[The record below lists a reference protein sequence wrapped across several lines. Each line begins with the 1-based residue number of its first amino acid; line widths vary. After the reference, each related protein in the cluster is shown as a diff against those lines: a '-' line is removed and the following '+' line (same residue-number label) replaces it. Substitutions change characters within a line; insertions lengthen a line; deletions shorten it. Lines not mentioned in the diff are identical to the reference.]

1 MNTWALSHQKTLA
14 EKLEKRIH
22 EKESEILALSR
33 VVYNPKKDGTDRSRF
48 EANFALDKLGERY
61 TFRSGES
68 WPWVKFDPRYDKGQ
82 TDCIDI
88 EISSVSKEEA
98 DKAGL
103 EGGPSEHLDTR
114 YYFPRYAPGTAPVKE
129 GASAKVF
136 IDIIHEKIIP
146 TLKEQLATLKQNL
159 ADLPKYMEDAVTFA
173 NQFRDFCAKY
183 PGDLGIFAKHD
194 TMKVLDII
202 ADKEENG

>member
-1 MNTWALSHQKTLA
+1 MNSWALDHQKNLA

-22 EKESEILALSR
+22 DKENEILALSR

-48 EANFALDKLGERY
+48 DANFALDKLGERY
-61 TFRSGES
+61 TFRSGDS
-68 WPWVKFDPRYDKGQ
+68 WPWVKFDPRYENGK

-88 EISSVSKEEA
+88 VISSVSKEQAEQ
-98 DKAGL
+98 AGL
-103 EGGPSEHLDTR
+103 EGGPSEHLDSR
-114 YYFPRYAPGTAPVKE
+114 YYFPRYAPGTEPVKE

-146 TLKEQLATLKQNL
+146 TLKEQLAALKQNL
-159 ADLPKYMEDAVTFA
+159 ADLPTYMEDAVTLA
-173 NQFRDFCAKY
+173 NQFRDFCSKY
-183 PGDLGIFAKHD
+183 PGDLGTFAKYD

-202 ADKEENG
+202 ADKDENE

>member
-1 MNTWALSHQKTLA
+1 MNSWALDHQKHLK

-22 EKESEILALSR
+22 DKENEILALSR

-48 EANFALDKLGERY
+48 DSNFALDKLGERY
-61 TFRSGES
+61 TFRSGDS
-68 WPWVKFDPRYDKGQ
+68 WPWVKFDPRYENGK

-88 EISSVSKEEA
+88 EISSVSKEQAEQ
-98 DKAGL
+98 AGL
-103 EGGPSEHLDTR
+103 EGGPSEHLDSR
-114 YYFPRYAPGTAPVKE
+114 YYFPRYAPGTEPVKE

-146 TLKEQLATLKQNL
+146 TLKEQLAALKQNL
-159 ADLPKYMEDAVTFA
+159 ADLPNYMEDAVTLA
-173 NQFRDFCAKY
+173 NQFRDFCSKY
-183 PGDLGIFAKHD
+183 PGDLGTFAKYD

-202 ADKEENG
+202 ADKDEPK

>member
-1 MNTWALSHQKTLA
+1 MNTWALDHQKNLA

-22 EKESEILALSR
+22 NKESEILALSR

-61 TFRSGES
+61 TFRSGDS
-68 WPWVKFDPRYDKGQ
+68 WPWVKFDPRYENGK

-88 EISSVSKEEA
+88 EIISVSKEQAE
-98 DKAGL
+98 KAGL

-114 YYFPRYAPGTAPVKE
+114 YYFPRYAPGTEPVKE

-146 TLKEQLATLKQNL
+146 TLKEQLAALKQNL
-159 ADLPKYMEDAVTFA
+159 ADLPKYMEDAVALA
-173 NQFRDFCAKY
+173 NQFRDFRSKY

-194 TMKVLDII
+194 TIKVLDII
-202 ADKEENG
+202 ADEDETK

>member
-1 MNTWALSHQKTLA
+1 MNTWALNHQKSLA

-22 EKESEILALSR
+22 DKENEILALSR

-48 EANFALDKLGERY
+48 DANFALDKLGERY
-61 TFRSGES
+61 TFRSGDS

-88 EISSVSKEEA
+88 EISSVSKEQAEN
-98 DKAGL
+98 AGL
-103 EGGPSEHLDTR
+103 EGGPSDHLDAR

-146 TLKEQLATLKQNL
+146 TLKEQLAALKQNL
-159 ADLPKYMEDAVTFA
+159 TDLPKYMEDAVTLA
-173 NQFRDFCAKY
+173 NQFRAFCAKY
-183 PGDLGIFAKHD
+183 PGDLGIFAKND
-194 TMKVLDII
+194 TMKVLGII
-202 ADKEENG
+202 ADEEETK